1 MARQATIEAL
11 RTLLPLPADEKEA
24 AQLAKQVLGSMQ
36 QMDAKR
42 GRFLELLGELRHRSA
57 AVVTAVG
64 HWRTCL
70 RRAQHHFISLPDEEM
85 PFWHNNCAYPARLVA
100 DLDFL
105 PAPCASDP
113 LLLSWFG
120 KQLPWIF
127 ANLPKAAGLP
137 LASVTLALVAD
148 AAAARAP
155 SYVGGVS
162 YADAG
167 ADLSSA
173 SRQREILRE
182 TQKLERAQRAIL
194 KEAHMAN
201 LVPSDERLL
210 KEATRKA
217 GARGEWTPERW
228 QWSALQSLIYG
239 EPTYFLRLLKGLPAC
254 REGLE
259 MIQAATTVQRHYRR
273 RYHAKFAR
281 ITEDA
286 LMMQAAQEAADL
298 LRRRHV
304 AAGRVQAIARG
315 RATRMAFNDIAQ
327 GIRDERSQTRER
339 AAAQIRSANAA
350 KERRREE
357 DGAARVIQ
365 RRGRVVK
372 AKRDVRH
379 SKAVQQAQMASAGS
393 LLSQVHGVATLA
405 KILSRYRQSRH
416 IMWSV
421 YRHSVLAWYEQ
432 TAAQYIAD
440 HVAASQ
446 AAAAAPGTEGTP
458 AALVRSATSRRRL
471 NAKAVRAP
479 IRMSERTLPPLD
491 VAHLLSRQ
499 RLGGGSSSG
508 RRPSSAAFLP
518 M

>member
-1 MARQATIEAL
+1 MRVRPSPALVVWQAA
-11 RTLLPLPADEKEA
+11 PLDIFQPAE
-24 AQLAKQVLGSMQ
+24 GG
-36 QMDAKR
+36 R
-42 GRFLELLGELRHRSA
+42 GF
-57 AVVTAVG
+57 
-64 HWRTCL
+64 
-70 RRAQHHFISLPDEEM
+70 
-85 PFWHNNCAYPARLVA
+85 
-100 DLDFL
+100 
-105 PAPCASDP
+105 
-113 LLLSWFG
+113 
-120 KQLPWIF
+120 
-127 ANLPKAAGLP
+127 
-137 LASVTLALVAD
+137 ASVTLALVAD

-162 YADAG
+162 YVGAG

-210 KEATRKA
+210 KAATRKA

-239 EPTYFLRLLKGLPAC
+239 EPTYFLRLQGAAGV

-281 ITEDA
+281 ITEGA

-365 RRGRVVK
+365 RRGRV
-372 AKRDVRH
+372 
-379 SKAVQQAQMASAGS
+379 
-393 LLSQVHGVATLA
+393 
-405 KILSRYRQSRH
+405 
-416 IMWSV
+416 
-421 YRHSVLAWYEQ
+421 
-432 TAAQYIAD
+432 
-440 HVAASQ
+440 
-446 AAAAAPGTEGTP
+446 
-458 AALVRSATSRRRL
+458 
-471 NAKAVRAP
+471 
-479 IRMSERTLPPLD
+479 
-491 VAHLLSRQ
+491 
-499 RLGGGSSSG
+499 
-508 RRPSSAAFLP
+508 
-518 M
+518 